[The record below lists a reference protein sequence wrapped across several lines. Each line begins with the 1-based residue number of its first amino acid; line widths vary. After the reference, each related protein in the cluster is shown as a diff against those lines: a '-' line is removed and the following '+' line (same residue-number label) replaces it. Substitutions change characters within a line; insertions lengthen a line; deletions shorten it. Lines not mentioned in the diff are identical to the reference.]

1 MLDGSRLV
9 PFLLTHLLQMGI
21 ELCLF
26 LLGEC
31 IRLVVCP
38 SALDPFHKF
47 LLEEVE
53 LVATFAVWDASLR
66 GEGVH
71 RGAFLANELTSF
83 VQCHHLVIVG
93 ILGCFC
99 GILLLVTAAYHIVH
113 LGQEFADCL
122 GQLVE
127 REIVLILF
135 HVKLSFC

>member
-1 MLDGSRLV
+1 
-9 PFLLTHLLQMGI
+9 MGI
-21 ELCLF
+21 ERCLF

-31 IRLVVCP
+31 IRLVVCS
-38 SALDPFHKF
+38 SALNPFNEF

-53 LVATFAVWDASLR
+53 LVATLAVWYASLR

-71 RGAFLANELTSF
+71 RGAFLANELTGL
-83 VQCHHLVIVG
+83 VHRHHLVI
-93 ILGCFC
+93 ILDWGCNV
-99 GILLLVTAAYHIVH
+99 GILLLIKAANHIVH